1 MSATW
6 EIARKDM
13 RLRVRDK
20 SLFIWGLLAPLGLAF
35 IFNLVFGPAF
45 EEDFEPSQFALVDQD
60 GGPVAASFSQLLS
73 ELQAQGLLE
82 IENMDEE
89 AARTAI
95 EEDELESYFLIPAG
109 FSAAVT
115 SGQEATIEVVG
126 NVDTPTS
133 SQIAGSIASRF
144 GEGVD
149 TVRLSIATTQSGP
162 GGPYDPQ
169 TVAAAAQTAAAD
181 PPVALAQEPV
191 SERQLDPTSFFVA
204 GMAGFFVFFT
214 IQAGVTSLLEER
226 EEGTLARLQAA
237 PIARSSI
244 LAGKA
249 LNSFLLGFF
258 SMAVLMVA
266 SHYLMGSDLGPPFP
280 VAVLAAALVASA
292 VGIMGL
298 IASVAK
304 NAEQAGNLQSAVAVI
319 LGMLGGTFFPV
330 GGTGLLSK
338 LTYISPHAWWMRG
351 LNDLAGG
358 GGIEVVLPSVA
369 VLLFMALVT
378 GGMAVFILRRK
389 EQW

>member
-6 EIARKDM
+6 QIARKDL

-20 SLFIWGLLAPLGLAF
+20 SLFIWGLIAPLGLAF

-45 EEDFEPSQFALVDQD
+45 QQDFEPSQFAVVDED
-60 GGPVAASFSQLLS
+60 GGPVAASFGLVMQ
-73 ELQAQGLLE
+73 ELQTEGLLE
-82 IENMDEE
+82 VQDMDEE
-89 AARTAI
+89 AARAAI
-95 EEDELESYFLIPAG
+95 EDDELDSFFLIPAG

-115 SGQEATIEVVG
+115 SGQAATIEVVG

-133 SQIAGSIASRF
+133 SQIAESIASRF
-144 GEGVD
+144 GAGVD
-149 TVRLSIATTQSGP
+149 TARLAFLTTQSGP
-162 GGPYDPQ
+162 GGPYDQ
-169 TVAAAAQTAAAD
+169 QQVAAAAQAAAAN
-181 PPVALAQEPV
+181 PPVVLAQEPV

-214 IQAGVTSLLEER
+214 IQSGITSLLEER

-237 PIARSSI
+237 PIARTSI

-249 LNSFLLGFF
+249 LNSFLIGFF
-258 SMAVLMVA
+258 SLGVLAIA
-266 SHYLMGSDLGPPFP
+266 SHYLMGSDLGPPIP

-304 NAEQAGNLQSAVAVI
+304 NAEQAGNLQAAVAVI

-330 GGTGLLSK
+330 GGTGLLSR

-358 GGIEVVLPSVA
+358 GGIEVVMPSVA
-369 VLLFMALVT
+369 VLLFMAVLT
-378 GGMAVFILRRK
+378 GGLAILILRRK